1 MESWYCRYDCKQLYV
16 WNSYEKY
23 YMWNLSTCDSECNN
37 ACKIDEYIDIK
48 NCSWKKRLF
57 GKLACETGIP
67 NTIETSANDKKVT
80 YETNNCLFYTVLLVN
95 IFLWLVLVVLFI
107 IQEIGYSVP
116 YYYRM
121 NSLKVINKN
130 NSLYFWKKFTKNVN
144 IKFTKCQNYNG
155 EHSITK

>member
-1 MESWYCRYDCKQLYV
+1 M
-16 WNSYEKY
+16 
-23 YMWNLSTCDSECNN
+23 
-37 ACKIDEYIDIK
+37 
-48 NCSWKKRLF
+48 
-57 GKLACETGIP
+57 
-67 NTIETSANDKKVT
+67 T

-107 IQEIGYSVP
+107 IQKIGYSVP